1 MKSFQY
7 FSVIFVS
14 ILLFTAGNSF
24 KIKQQ
29 KRQAGSI
36 LGAATKLVVT
46 QVAKSIAKYLMH
58 NLVQQ
63 SPYVSI
69 LKLFINV
76 SLHIISIY
84 SLYFDS
90 AINCFIQMTYIVICK
105 ERNIEDCRC
114 MSILKYAMCKS
125 PR

>member
-14 ILLFTAGNSF
+14 ILLFIAGNSF
-24 KIKQQ
+24 KIEQQ

-36 LGAATKLVVT
+36 LGAATKLVIT

-105 ERNIEDCRC
+105 EKNRGLQMHVYTKVCNV
-114 MSILKYAMCKS
+114 
-125 PR
+125 